1 VTTRLVIFDCDGTLS
16 DGQAAICHAMAQAF
30 ALVDL
35 PAPDPQRVRRIVGL
49 SLPHAIRSLAPD
61 AADEVITEAV
71 AAYKQAFFAMR
82 QAGLVREELYP
93 GIADLVRGLHGAGF
107 ALGVATGKSN
117 RGLTSTLTLH
127 GLDPYFSSLQTA
139 DRHPSK
145 PDPAMLL
152 AAMDETLALPQAT
165 VMVGDTVFDM
175 HAARA
180 AGTHALGV
188 AWGYH
193 ETDELLAAGASAVA
207 ASAEELK
214 DLIHAITAI

>member
-30 ALVDL
+30 ALLDL
-35 PAPDPQRVRRIVGL
+35 PAPDPHRVRRIVGL

-61 AADEVITEAV
+61 AADAVVTEAV

-82 QAGLVREELYP
+82 QAGQVREELYP
-93 GIADLVRGLHGAGF
+93 GIADLVRGLHASGF

-117 RGLTSTLTLH
+117 RGLAATLAMH
-127 GLDPYFSSLQTA
+127 GLEPYFSSLQTA

-152 AAMDETLALPQAT
+152 AAMEDTLALPHAT

-193 ETDELLAAGASAVA
+193 EAAELLAAGASAVA
-207 ASAEELK
+207 VSAQELEE
-214 DLIHAITAI
+214 LIHAITAN

>member
-1 VTTRLVIFDCDGTLS
+1 MTTRLVIFDCDGTLS

-30 ALVDL
+30 ALLDL
-35 PAPDPQRVRRIVGL
+35 PAPDPHRVRRIVGL
-49 SLPHAIRSLAPD
+49 SLPHAIRNLAPD
-61 AADEVITEAV
+61 AADAVVAEAV
-71 AAYKQAFFAMR
+71 TAYKQAFFAMR
-82 QAGLVREELYP
+82 QAGQVREELYP
-93 GIADLVRGLHGAGF
+93 GIADLVRGLHSSGF

-117 RGLTSTLTLH
+117 RGLVSTLAMH
-127 GLDPYFSSLQTA
+127 GLEPYFSSLQTA
-139 DRHPSK
+139 DKHPSK

-152 AAMDETLALPQAT
+152 AAMDDTLAQPHAT

-193 ETDELLAAGASAVA
+193 EAEELLAAGASAVA
-207 ASAEELK
+207 GSAQELEE
-214 DLIHAITAI
+214 LIHAITAN

>member
-1 VTTRLVIFDCDGTLS
+1 MTRLVIFDCDGTLA

-30 ALVDL
+30 ALLDL
-35 PAPDPQRVRRIVGL
+35 PAPDNHQVRRIVGL
-49 SLPHAIRSLAPD
+49 SLPHAVRKLAPD
-61 AADEVITEAV
+61 AADDVVAEAV

-93 GIADLVRGLHGAGF
+93 GIAALVPRLHAAGF
-107 ALGVATGKSN
+107 ALSVATGKSD
-117 RGLTSTLTLH
+117 RGLASTLTMH

-145 PDPAMLL
+145 PDPAMLV
-152 AAMDETLALPQAT
+152 AAMDDVLAAPHRT

-193 ETDELLAAGASAVA
+193 EADELLAAGASAVA
-207 ASAEELK
+207 GTAEELEE
-214 DLIHAITAI
+214 LIHAITRQ